1 MTTELRIETDDGE
14 TLDAERTGPDEATR
28 AVVMCHP
35 HPAYGGDMR
44 VPVLTELMSALS
56 AAGFGALRFDFRSA
70 GRSTG
75 EHDGGDAERLDVAAA
90 CAVARVQWPEAR
102 LVLLGYSFGADV
114 SLAARV
120 EPDRRVLIAPPLQ
133 IGDIAPPVCPT
144 LLLVPEHDQ
153 FSPPD
158 RAREV
163 TADWPDATV
172 EVLRGADHFLT
183 GALGTI
189 VERSLSWSGQ

>member
-1 MTTELRIETDDGE
+1 MPSELIITTDDGE
-14 TLDAERTGPDEATR
+14 TLEAESAGPGDAHT

-44 VPVLTELMSALS
+44 VPVLNELMAGLSSA
-56 AAGFGALRFDFRSA
+56 GHGVLRFNFRSA

-75 EHDGGDAERLDVAAA
+75 THDGGGAERLDVEA
-90 CAVARVQWPEAR
+90 AVATARAQWAGAD

-114 SLAARV
+114 SLAAPV
-120 EPDRRVLIAPPLQ
+120 DPSKRVLIAPPLRF
-133 IGDIAPPVCPT
+133 GDVAPPACPT

-158 RAREV
+158 RARKV
-163 TADWPDATV
+163 TAGWPDVTV
-172 EVLRGADHFLT
+172 EVLAGADHFLS
-183 GALGTI
+183 GAIGPITRRTVDWLA
-189 VERSLSWSGQ
+189 